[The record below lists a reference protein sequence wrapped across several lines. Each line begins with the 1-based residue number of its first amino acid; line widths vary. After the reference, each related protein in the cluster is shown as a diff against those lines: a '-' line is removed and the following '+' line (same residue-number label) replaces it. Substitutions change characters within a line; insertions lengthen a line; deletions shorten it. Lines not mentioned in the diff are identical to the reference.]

1 MVFFTVLLIIL
12 FAPIVMGKLRI
23 PHIIGMVLAGV
34 VIGPHG
40 FNILERDASFELFGR
55 VGLLYIMF
63 LAGLEMDMQ
72 GLKNDSKKIS
82 IFSIASFLIPFAM
95 MYVAGIYLLGYSP
108 LASVI
113 LSCVMA
119 ANTLISYPIITRY
132 GLQKHKTTTIS
143 VGASMSSLL
152 LALIVVTAVEGSA
165 LGGAGLGFWSLFVA
179 KIILY
184 CPHCHPLVPKELQRF
199 RNAVYL
205 RPRHDVLQCRP
216 IRSYRH

>member
-34 VIGPHG
+34 IIGPHG

-72 GLKNDSKKIS
+72 DLKNGGRRIG
-82 IFSIASFLIPFAM
+82 IFSIASFLTPFAM
-95 MYVAGIYLLGYSP
+95 MYVAGIHLLNYSP

-113 LSCVMA
+113 LSSVMA

-132 GLQKHKTTTIS
+132 GLQKHTTTTIS
-143 VGASMSSLL
+143 VGASMVSLL

-165 LGGAGLGFWSLFVA
+165 LGGTGLGFWSLFVLDSSFSA
-179 KIILY
+179 LPYTIFFVSPPVGSLGDIVIPSCSLS
-184 CPHCHPLVPKELQRF
+184 LF
-199 RNAVYL
+199 SA
-205 RPRHDVLQCRP
+205 
-216 IRSYRH
+216 